1 MSNDEHI
8 AGEVLRNV
16 GGAGN
21 IASVYNCATR
31 LRFEIRDYSK
41 VDKRALEAVDGV
53 LGLHQSGDQ
62 FQVVIGPNVGKVHAS
77 LRKTARLPQEGEV
90 GDHVDGE
97 QGASDASSTKRF
109 SVKAGFNG
117 ILTYIMSS
125 MAPIIPVLV
134 GVSIWKTIGVLLGP
148 SMLGLISV
156 TSDFYV
162 MSDFLFS
169 ALFYFL
175 PVFVGYTASRAMKVN
190 PVWGIFLGTLIIV
203 PAFVALNGVQDSFAV
218 FGVPVPVENY
228 SQQFLPVL
236 LGVWILKYVLKVLE
250 RIIPNVISS
259 LVVPILAVAIM
270 TVVMFAVCA
279 PLGSYIGDVFS
290 SIFMYFGSA
299 PAFVRILSMAVL
311 AALIPWMILFG
322 VHVAIYVAALAA
334 GTVLGYESFFF
345 PCMIVA
351 SFALYGLSFG
361 AMIKFKKENK
371 GVPTAAFISGFV
383 GGITEPSLY
392 GIALRSKRIIV
403 IAIISSAVGGVLA
416 GVFALKCS
424 LLASVSVLSLVP
436 FFSVADAGSANL
448 WLGVVAALASFL
460 IAALGVIFFSKDDG
474 AGLAA
479 KAATAQ
485 QQN

>member
-8 AGEVLRNV
+8 AREVLLHV
-16 GGAGN
+16 GGADN
-21 IASVYNCATR
+21 VASLYNCATR

-41 VDKRALEAVDGV
+41 IDKRALEAVDGV
-53 LGLHQSGDQ
+53 LGTQQSGDQ
-62 FQVVIGPNVGKVHAS
+62 FQVVIGPNVGKVHGAVRTLAPHLPDGDTDS
-77 LRKTARLPQEGEV
+77 DRPARA
-90 GDHVDGE
+90 DA
-97 QGASDASSTKRF
+97 GAKRF

-117 ILTYIMSS
+117 VLTYVMSS

-148 SMLGLISV
+148 SMLGFIEA
-156 TSDFYV
+156 TSDFAI

-175 PVFVGYTASRAMKVN
+175 PVFVGYTASRALKVN

-203 PAFVALNGVQDSFAV
+203 PGFAALVGVQESFSV
-218 FGVPVPVENY
+218 FGIPAPVANY

-236 LGVWILKYVLKVLE
+236 LGVWILKYVLMVLE
-250 RIIPNVISS
+250 RIIPNVIAS
-259 LVVPILAVAIM
+259 LFVPILTVAIM
-270 TVVMFAVCA
+270 TVVMFVVCA
-279 PLGSYIGDVFS
+279 PLGSYIGDIFS
-290 SIFMYFGSA
+290 SIFMFFGNA
-299 PAFVRILSMAVL
+299 PDIVRVLSMAVL

-334 GTVLGYESFFF
+334 GTALGNENFFF

-361 AMIKFKKENK
+361 ALIKFKKENK

-392 GIALRSKRIIV
+392 GIALRSKRMIV
-403 IAIISSAVGGVLA
+403 ITIISSAVGGVLA
-416 GVFALKCS
+416 GIFALKCS

-436 FFSVADAGSANL
+436 FFSVADAGAANL
-448 WLGVVAALASFL
+448 WLGVTAAMASFL
-460 IAALGVIFFSKDDG
+460 VAALGVIFFTKDDG
-474 AGLAA
+474 SSLTARTLS
-479 KAATAQ
+479 AQ
-485 QQN
+485 QPS